1 MKFILREDKFLLKE
15 TPSFILE
22 ERFILDEE
30 VLLEAQATL
39 KQLVIDLNKLD
50 TLLPDLQTALDIG
63 LNIKILDGTPLA
75 DEKLDVDEQ
84 IKAACTEVKDL
95 ISGKKDFKALIDKI
109 RAKANLPENSFS
121 EEEVKILQPLCYSVA
136 SDGISVKDRLKG
148 IKSHKGDI
156 AEQAASLQERL
167 PKLKANIEE
176 LYKFFEK
183 ETPKE
188 PEEPKKPIKYSL
200 DPEKLELKPGE
211 KTKVKL
217 MADPKPEEPVKA
229 TFVSSNEKIVTINN
243 TGEVTAVAEGEAQIK
258 VTVAAEKVDL
268 ICKVTVAAAEEK
280 PEEDEPSEDEVV
292 EALDWA
298 DLYNLCGNSENKEEA
313 FKCFWQGGLPT
324 NEDEAKK
331 RRVPLAAT
339 DIAALGY
346 FKGEWGDKA
355 KLVESFGTA
364 FTDTLKEIGW
374 GEVLNPFVAWLRYL
388 FKFSDL
394 AFSGD
399 SFETILEAY
408 KKDDVEEE
416 DLRGKGKLE
425 KLNLVLNPTLYT
437 KSSDEI
443 LEYLTWQKDAIRAES
458 KIPSDTNLQTMYA
471 NIVYAKG
478 SDKLKDG
485 STLELLNSKGTRYEI
500 RPLTKYKELIKIN
513 LKVDG
518 NKSTKVQATDEEV
531 AAIIKKITDK
541 STAKKFLAYIVNYY
555 RVAKLSSL
563 EALLKEPFGDKLK
576 SNRNDTE
583 TTFDEDKYFDKLLQ
597 TTSKK
602 YSTEQLKALVSG
614 LLKIA
619 GLE

>member
-1 MKFILREDKFLLKE
+1 MKFILCEDKFILTE
-15 TPSFILE
+15 QPSFILE
-22 ERFILDEE
+22 ERFVLEE
-30 VLLEAQATL
+30 DILLEAQATL

-50 TLLPDLQTALDIG
+50 TLLPDLRTALEIG
-63 LNIKILDGTPLA
+63 LNIKILDDTPLA
-75 DEKLDVDEQ
+75 DEKLDIDAQ
-84 IKAACTEVKDL
+84 IKAACTEIKDL

-109 RAKANLPENSFS
+109 RTKANMPENSFS
-121 EEEVKILQPLCYSVA
+121 EEEVKILQPLCYSIA

-148 IKSHKGDI
+148 IKSHKGEI

-183 ETPKE
+183 ETPDK
-188 PEEPKKPIKYSL
+188 PEEEIKYSL
-200 DPEKLELKPGE
+200 DPDKLNLKVGE
-211 KTKVKL
+211 TSKVTL
-217 MADPKPEEPVKA
+217 MATPKPKEPIRA
-229 TFVSSNEKIVTINN
+229 TFASSNEEIVTITN
-243 TGEVTAVAEGEAQIK
+243 TGEVTAVAAGEAQIK
-258 VTVAAEKVDL
+258 VTIETDKVDL

-280 PEEDEPSEDEVV
+280 PEEEEEESSEDEVV

-298 DLYNLCGNSENKEEA
+298 ELYRLCGNSENKEEA

-324 NEDEAKK
+324 DADEAKK

-339 DIAALGY
+339 DAAALGY
-346 FKGEWGDKA
+346 FKGEWGDRA

-374 GEVLNPFVAWLRYL
+374 GEVLNPFVAWLRHL

-394 AFSGD
+394 VFSGD

-408 KKDDVEEE
+408 KKDDVEES
-416 DLRGKGKLE
+416 DLRGKGKLG

-443 LEYLTWQKDAIRAES
+443 TEYLTWQKDAIRAES
-458 KIPSDTNLQTMYA
+458 KIPSDSTLQTMYA

-478 SDKLKDG
+478 SDKLKD
-485 STLELLNSKGTRYEI
+485 SATLELLTSKGTRYEI

-531 AAIIKKITDK
+531 AAIIKKVTNE

-576 SNRNDTE
+576 ANRNDTE

-602 YSTEQLKALVSG
+602 YSTEQLKTLVSG
-614 LLKIA
+614 LLKVA